1 MDRRTNRTLLVG
13 VIAAVATSVLLA
25 PVATADVVTP
35 RTEPAPITQLQAL
48 TVTPSSVTVTGLGT
62 VTVTVAATI
71 RADGGIVTW
80 ASEPQVPWHNRV
92 LATFRHVGPTPSGVP
107 STWTTVLALTS
118 GTEQQGTWTGSWRV
132 GAAWGGRWIL
142 EQLDAETPPM
152 VTNSGRPWRVSP
164 AAVGMPRS
172 VVVAGLN
179 PPRMAVTRTPAVAT
193 YPADQTVTFRF
204 TNARGTPL
212 SGRSVMVD
220 RGEGCGHYGVGGW
233 TSPPTRVLSAA
244 GTTSTTLRLRDPAS
258 SWSYGISPSFLA
270 SAPAPRMSDST
281 GDLCVYLTDPTGA
294 VDVFGL
300 SVAPPAGGALLGE
313 RATHR
318 WRFSAVTTSHRRL
331 PCGRL
336 LVTGVVAP
344 ALYWVAPTVYLQ
356 RLFGR
361 TWRTVTAARVPGSG
375 RYRTTVTAAPGW
387 YRVLARGLSPE
398 FAPTPGSSF
407 RVGG

>member
-35 RTEPAPITQLQAL
+35 RTEPAPDHAAA
-48 TVTPSSVTVTGLGT
+48 GLDRHPVVRHRHGSRHRHRHGDRDHPGRRRHRHLGERAAGA
-62 VTVTVAATI
+62 VAQP
-71 RADGGIVTW
+71 RARD
-80 ASEPQVPWHNRV
+80 VPAR
-92 LATFRHVGPTPSGVP
+92 GPHPVGVP

-244 GTTSTTLRLRDPAS
+244 GTTSTTLRLRDPAELVV
-258 SWSYGISPSFLA
+258 PTA
-270 SAPAPRMSDST
+270 SAPASSPAHRHHGCRTRPGTCAST
-281 GDLCVYLTDPTGA
+281 
-294 VDVFGL
+294 
-300 SVAPPAGGALLGE
+300 
-313 RATHR
+313 
-318 WRFSAVTTSHRRL
+318 
-331 PCGRL
+331 
-336 LVTGVVAP
+336 
-344 ALYWVAPTVYLQ
+344 
-356 RLFGR
+356 
-361 TWRTVTAARVPGSG
+361 
-375 RYRTTVTAAPGW
+375 
-387 YRVLARGLSPE
+387 
-398 FAPTPGSSF
+398 
-407 RVGG
+407 